1 VYERLKSGSLFLAEN
16 KRKKINKKDA
26 LRNINSLQSVNLDGG
41 TPGTRFHKI
50 QGIGCRLI
58 R

>member
-26 LRNINSLQSVNLDGG
+26 LRNINSLQKVKVDKYVN
-41 TPGTRFHKI
+41 
-50 QGIGCRLI
+50 
-58 R
+58 